1 MAPPVARPRWT
12 RRVPGW
18 SLAAFFVVLIVLTYL
33 AVAFW
38 NRGDMGATAYLAT
51 LASAGPLLVIAV
63 AYYVWPTWAFSVA
76 LTEAEV
82 AKAIESA
89 SAGKEVEAVPE
100 RERPFVRCSA
110 VVRVRDPACLIGWF
124 PLPTAP
130 GTKVPPTSVLFL
142 QPRTRNRRALAAFRE
157 TLARSL
163 SRSASA
169 EA

>member
-1 MAPPVARPRWT
+1 MVPPVARPRWT

-18 SLAAFFVVLIVLTYL
+18 SLAAFFVVLVVLTYL

-38 NRGDMGATAYLAT
+38 NRGDLGATAYLAA

-63 AYYVWPTWAFSVA
+63 AYYVWPTWAFSVP

-89 SAGKEVEAVPE
+89 SVGKDVEAVPE
-100 RERPFVRCSA
+100 RQRPFVRCSA
-110 VVRVRDPACLIGWF
+110 VVRVRDPACMIGWF

-130 GTKVPPTSVLFL
+130 GRKFPPTSVVFL
-142 QPRTRNRRALAAFRE
+142 QPRTRNRRALATFRE
-157 TLARSL
+157 ALARAL
-163 SRSASA
+163 AQPASA